1 MFCCGHCI
9 HQPVIVGREIAM
21 HIEQIVLT
29 FWIAYLIGSIPVA
42 YLVAR
47 SRGVNI
53 FTIGSGNMGA
63 ANVARAVGGRWGIL
77 TWGLDSV
84 KGAIT
89 IYLVRQ
95 MNPDHTAMA
104 TMVGAIGVIVGHNW
118 SVVVMIITGRLRGG
132 KGAAAAIGTWLV
144 FLPLWLVVAAFF
156 TWVGILILTRFVSL
170 AVLTTTGLVSL
181 GLIALVVFGYY
192 DPIYISYLIVTAM
205 IFFRHRENIQ
215 RLIAGNE
222 RRFGQSAVP

>member
-1 MFCCGHCI
+1 M
-9 HQPVIVGREIAM
+9 R
-21 HIEQIVLT
+21 IEEIVLT
-29 FWIAYLIGSIPVA
+29 FWVAYIVGSIPVA
-42 YLVAR
+42 YLIAQLK
-47 SRGVNI
+47 GVNI

-63 ANVARAVGGRWGIL
+63 ANVARAVGGKWGAL
-77 TWGLDSV
+77 TWVLDSI

-95 MNPDHTAMA
+95 INPDHTAMA

-144 FLPLWLVVAAFF
+144 FLPLWVVVAAFL
-156 TWVGILILTRFVSL
+156 TWVGILILTRFISL
-170 AVLTTTGLVSL
+170 AVLATTGLVSL
-181 GLIALVVFGYY
+181 MIVALVVFGEY

-205 IFFRHRENIQ
+205 IFFRHRDNIQ

-222 RRFGQSAVP
+222 RRFGQSAAP